1 MKKGSVLGVWKDQA
15 FGGDGMR
22 ATFLKTGTVNRE
34 ALDLDALDEKPVTYA
49 GGNGI
54 VLDLAY
60 HPVLPLAA
68 CVGADFSIVCD
79 RETGKLQ
86 ADALKSAAA
95 DLQSARFQHVWFSA
109 DGKGLLFDMI
119 AAGGEHLLY
128 RAALNLSP
136 ADVNKVGNRLAN
148 MASLGHELLA
158 EQLPAAG
165 KGSVPLAEIDAFR
178 GDRGREMSPAE
189 IGRALTDAV
198 VIVQNER
205 GSGTGFVVGKSG
217 YVLTCAH
224 CVRQAETNSVS
235 YRASEGGKASMKSV
249 PAKVLYCDN
258 HTDVALLKIDSVG
271 PLPAVCLAVGEK
283 VESGERVTIIGNPGL
298 GGKILDYTM
307 TEGIVSN
314 ARRELRHQT

>member
-1 MKKGSVLGVWKDQA
+1 M
-15 FGGDGMR
+15 
-22 ATFLKTGTVNRE
+22 
-34 ALDLDALDEKPVTYA
+34 
-49 GGNGI
+49 
-54 VLDLAY
+54 
-60 HPVLPLAA
+60 
-68 CVGADFSIVCD
+68 
-79 RETGKLQ
+79 
-86 ADALKSAAA
+86 
-95 DLQSARFQHVWFSA
+95 
-109 DGKGLLFDMI
+109 
-119 AAGGEHLLY
+119 
-128 RAALNLSP
+128 
-136 ADVNKVGNRLAN
+136 NKVGNRLAN

-189 IGRALTDAV
+189 IGRAFTDAV

-217 YVLTCAH
+217 YVLDLRPLRAAGRDELRFLP
-224 CVRQAETNSVS
+224 RQQ
-235 YRASEGGKASMKSV
+235 GGKASMKSV

-314 ARRELRHQT
+314 ARRELRHQTLIQTSAAVNPGSSGGPMFNSRGPGDRDGGPQRRYRECGLCRAGRGVGAIPGNSSQRLRPGGGHPAQVARRQGQHSTDAKYLGVRDGAVQLRRADGNETAVPLSKLSPQDQAFVRLLQPNTPGAP

>member
-1 MKKGSVLGVWKDQA
+1 MIEALLVYDLHDDGSAHPADLVI
-15 FGGDGMR
+15 R
-22 ATFLKTGTVNRE
+22 ARAAAQGCGCRPTACARLFLKTGTVNRE

-205 GSGTGFVVGKSG
+205 LRQGSSS
-217 YVLTCAH
+217 A
-224 CVRQAETNSVS
+224 S
-235 YRASEGGKASMKSV
+235 RATSSPAPTACGRPRRTPFPTA
-249 PAKVLYCDN
+249 PAK
-258 HTDVALLKIDSVG
+258 A
-271 PLPAVCLAVGEK
+271 
-283 VESGERVTIIGNPGL
+283 
-298 GGKILDYTM
+298 
-307 TEGIVSN
+307 
-314 ARRELRHQT
+314 ARRR